1 MEQIIKEGNSNIYG
15 ELKKVVSAD
24 MDVFYN
30 PVMQVN
36 RDFTLLILASIDNTN
51 MKIADPLAGSGI
63 RTLRILDELPEKITT
78 NRKGEEQKI
87 SQIFVNDLKKN
98 YEKYFKK
105 NIDLNNLNETQK
117 NKISIFNNDARTFLI
132 KNRPFDYI
140 DVDPFGTPNPF
151 LDSALQAIRNRG
163 ILAIT
168 ATDTSSLCGSY
179 PSACKRKY
187 YATPLRNEWMHE
199 FGARI
204 LIMKTQ
210 LIGAQYDKALIPVF
224 TYAKDHYMKIFFR
237 CEQGKSKV
245 DKILFEHKTINFK
258 NKPYGPIWTGPLW
271 DAQIVNNMMKI
282 SNQESNNTKIQLSK
296 ETKKILSTI
305 NEEKNVDVLFF
316 HDVHKLSEQKKTGN
330 IPKFEK
336 IIDSLKTKGFCASRT
351 HFSLTGIK
359 TNATKEEFEKIFDE
373 LNEK

>member
-210 LIGAQYDKALIPVF
+210 L
-224 TYAKDHYMKIFFR
+224 R
-237 CEQGKSKV
+237 CA
-245 DKILFEHKTINFK
+245 I
-258 NKPYGPIWTGPLW
+258 
-271 DAQIVNNMMKI
+271 
-282 SNQESNNTKIQLSK
+282 
-296 ETKKILSTI
+296 
-305 NEEKNVDVLFF
+305 
-316 HDVHKLSEQKKTGN
+316 
-330 IPKFEK
+330 
-336 IIDSLKTKGFCASRT
+336 
-351 HFSLTGIK
+351 
-359 TNATKEEFEKIFDE
+359 
-373 LNEK
+373 